1 MVRSEHGKKEI
12 VHMPQLYQ
20 YMPKSIEKNI
30 YSKMKIIKKIN
41 IIFKLIN

>member
-1 MVRSEHGKKEI
+1 MVKRKLCTCRSYIK
-12 VHMPQLYQ
+12 